1 MAALGGFGNS
11 PQHINEQLMNKY
23 LLHKFAPQPYSCK
36 LPFRVRDGTRQLV
49 KLLDCLIFLPTDWVA
64 TGMKTSKGTSIF
76 GTGDIE
82 SFWREQLR
90 NDPKFAGSTL
100 LSNDQFC
107 TTAIPLLVHGDGGA
121 FAERDSLLVFSMKS
135 ILSTD
140 SVGDAQLLLA
150 VIPKSCRVCGSGDD
164 IGADSD
170 TVVALWN
177 VLAWNFT
184 ALFAGKHPELDH
196 IGQPWPTG
204 SERAKLAGKS
214 LTPGGTRGFI
224 HVLAGDMDYFSNEMG
239 LNHHG
244 ATEPCFRCKCNK
256 TNCPFTDFRE
266 DAAWEATKLSPA
278 DFRALAARIT
288 HAVLLLILSIPG
300 VNFFTFHFDVLHI
313 IDLGVAQHILG
324 NVLFDLVHNE
334 LVGTIP
340 NRIAELWG
348 LIVSAYDI
356 LGTDSRH
363 KIKPIKREHF
373 CDPQAPH
380 KSFPLLHSSAIK
392 GKECRYLVDALLVI
406 CQSRQANDHQKT
418 RFLAVQKLSNVHR
431 LMESSSYFLAP
442 ADARELQTSM
452 RHFLLLYNKLA
463 KEAMQAGVMMW
474 SIVPKHHYCVHL
486 AEQAVFLNPRFA
498 WCYSSETMIGRI
510 TALAA
515 SCLAGTPSHL
525 VPSKVI
531 QKYGIAMDIR
541 FTYSFS

>member
-23 LLHKFAPQPYSCK
+23 LQHKFAPQPYSCK
-36 LPFRVRDGTRQLV
+36 LPFRVRDGTRQVV

-107 TTAIPLLVHGDGGA
+107 ATAIPLLVHGDGGA

-177 VLAWNFT
+177 VLSWNFT

-214 LTPGGTRGFI
+214 LTPGGMRGFI

-266 DAAWEATKLSPA
+266 TAAWEATKLSPA

-300 VNFFTFHFDVLHI
+300 VIFLHFTSMCFTLSTWVLRNI
-313 IDLGVAQHILG
+313 SWAMCCSTWFNMNL
-324 NVLFDLVHNE
+324 
-334 LVGTIP
+334 
-340 NRIAELWG
+340 
-348 LIVSAYDI
+348 
-356 LGTDSRH
+356 
-363 KIKPIKREHF
+363 
-373 CDPQAPH
+373 
-380 KSFPLLHSSAIK
+380 
-392 GKECRYLVDALLVI
+392 
-406 CQSRQANDHQKT
+406 
-418 RFLAVQKLSNVHR
+418 
-431 LMESSSYFLAP
+431 LAP
-442 ADARELQTSM
+442 FRIELPSSGVS
-452 RHFLLLYNKLA
+452 LLMLTIFWAPTPGTRLSPSS
-463 KEAMQAGVMMW
+463 E
-474 SIVPKHHYCVHL
+474 SIFVTPRPRTK
-486 AEQAVFLNPRFA
+486 VFL
-498 WCYSSETMIGRI
+498 CC
-510 TALAA
+510 TALQLKAK
-515 SCLAGTPSHL
+515 SAGTWWTHCLLFARVAKPTTTRKP
-525 VPSKVI
+525 V
-531 QKYGIAMDIR
+531 
-541 FTYSFS
+541 F